1 MAARYGVAVCLG
13 VWLAVAATAGSP
25 TPAWGSLVAGVF
37 KLLNR
42 VRTFVADFLLGL
54 IADLTVSCTRLAPAS
69 GVGIRALKC

>member
-1 MAARYGVAVCLG
+1 MAVAVT
-13 VWLAVAATAGSP
+13 VGSP
-25 TPAWGSLVAGVF
+25 TPAWGGPVAGVL

-42 VRTFVADFLLGL
+42 VRTFVVDFLLGL